1 MQNPQ
6 DDILL
11 QLFQQQQPSPVQH
24 QESGTVAQSG
34 FTEVTPKDNARV
46 EGFLDAMHK
55 NANTLAVASS
65 TFAVGSIMAGSFAVA
80 RIIAIP
86 AYVCTIGYSVAV
98 MTAAIAA
105 LEQFSI
111 AVSEKGFSLEL
122 NPDFWKSISR
132 VSTIATV
139 GYFALQPYS
148 SADERA
154 NAGTER
160 YYSQQQEFIN
170 PVQQKAP
177 DYIGYGVAI
186 AITAILVFLFKRRK
200 P

>member
-11 QLFQQQQPSPVQH
+11 QLFQQPSSVQH
-24 QESGTVAQSG
+24 QETSAPES

-46 EGFLDAMHK
+46 DSFLDALFK

-65 TFAVGSIMAGSFAVA
+65 TFTVSSIMAGSFAVA

-98 MTAAIAA
+98 MTTVIAA
-105 LEQFSI
+105 FEQFSG
-111 AVSEKGFSLEL
+111 AVSEKGFSIEL

-132 VSTIATV
+132 ATTITSV
-139 GYFALQPYS
+139 GFFALRPHWEAS
-148 SADERA
+148 DRA
-154 NAGTER
+154 IKGNER
-160 YYSQQQEFIN
+160 YYSQQQEFTN

-177 DYIGYGVAI
+177 DYMGYGVAI
-186 AITAILVFLFKRRK
+186 AITAILVFLLRRRK
-200 P
+200 